1 MKKLTYVGLI
11 IAICVALAII
21 PSPSE
26 RGFAQSNAR
35 LIVTHVDDI
44 EYPEI
49 KIYVSAIDGKGK
61 LISNIPIE
69 DFIVFEDGNKVQLL
83 SLKVGPNKHQALSV
97 LLAIDITD
105 RYSSFPQIIAL
116 TKEFINNLP
125 QIDRL
130 ALAVYSSEY
139 QQLLDF
145 TRDKVQAIKSFDSI
159 TQKGNSTALFDSIEK
174 SINLLKYQPEPRILL
189 LLGNGQESKISKKN
203 IDDVI
208 QLANTN
214 HIQIFALGYG
224 SLVYKEVLDKLAEST
239 GGKTYYLQQ
248 KEEYEKELKEGYKK
262 LLDGLMEVK
271 NQYILT
277 YRSSLPSDG
286 TQHELKVDIN
296 HQGWQT
302 SHEGSMIA
310 CAGILKLCLPSYMP
324 EKTIGM
330 KTCIAPNIYSPEP
343 PVEKLEVIMDGQMIC
358 SITSPPFECCLPP
371 DVKEGQHNFEIT
383 VQDSPFEPARL
394 LTSLTLRPNMRIEVN
409 GPDSI
414 QRSPNTIPYTLTIN
428 ALNPLAKIIIK
439 IDDNQ
444 IDEIVQIPPPRSRF
458 PYIYVVPLNVPATKL
473 PLGEHRLIIQPIDE
487 KNVSYEGEKGI
498 YVQNVGD
505 TSTEWV
511 WWLLG
516 IIFIFG
522 ASFYFVR
529 RRQPKASSAILR
541 ELQGMNVGQEWGLS
555 SEQVTLGRKGSDNDI
570 PLSGLSA
577 SRYMARISFEDGKHI
592 IRSLKIEN
600 PVLVNN
606 QPVQLWELQPGDQIK
621 AGDSI
626 FIYELKE

>member
-1 MKKLTYVGLI
+1 MKKITCMGLI
-11 IAICVALAII
+11 IAIGMALAII
-21 PSPSE
+21 QSPRE

-35 LIVTHVDDI
+35 LIVTHVDDV
-44 EYPEI
+44 EYPEV

-61 LISNIPIE
+61 LIPNIPIE
-69 DFIVFEDGNKVQLL
+69 DFIVLEDGNKVQLS
-83 SLKVGPNKHQALSV
+83 SLKVGINEHQALSI
-97 LLAIDITD
+97 LMAIDITE
-105 RYSSFPQIIAL
+105 RYSSFPQTIAL
-116 TKEFINNLP
+116 TKEFVSNLP

-130 ALAVYSSEY
+130 SLSLYSSDY

-145 TRDKVQAIKSFDSI
+145 TQDKVQASKSFDSI
-159 TQKGNSTALFDSIEK
+159 TQKGSATAFFDSIEK
-174 SINLLKYQPEPRILL
+174 SINLLKDQPEPRILL

-214 HIQIFALGYG
+214 RIQIFALGYG
-224 SLVYKEVLDKLAEST
+224 PLVYKEVLNKLAEST

-248 KEEYEKELKEGYKK
+248 KEEYDKELKEAYKK
-262 LLDGLMEVK
+262 LLEGLMEVK

-302 SHEGSMIA
+302 SHKGSMIA
-310 CAGILKLCLPSYMP
+310 CAGVLKLCLPSYMP
-324 EKTIGM
+324 ENTIGM

-343 PVEKLEVIMDGQMIC
+343 PIEKLEVVLDGKMIC

-383 VQDSPFEPARL
+383 AQDSPFEPARI
-394 LTSLTLRPNMRIEVN
+394 LTSLTIRPNMRIEVN

-414 QRSPNTIPYTLTIN
+414 QRSATTIPYTVTIN
-428 ALNPLAKIIIK
+428 TLNPLAKIIIK

-458 PYIYVVPLNVPATKL
+458 PYVYVIPLNIPVTKL

-487 KNVSYEGEKGI
+487 KNISYEREKGI

-505 TSTEWV
+505 TSTGWV

-516 IIFIFG
+516 IILIFG
-522 ASFYFVR
+522 ATFYFVR
-529 RRQPKASSAILR
+529 RRQPKASLAILR
-541 ELQGMNVGQEWGLS
+541 ELQGMNAGQEWKLS
-555 SEQVTLGRKGSDNDI
+555 SDQVTLGRKGSDNDI

-606 QPVQLWELQPGDQIK
+606 QPVQLWELQPGDQIQ

-626 FIYELKE
+626 FIYELQE